1 MAQLSDDCF
10 AFGGELLPTKEALLQ
25 LDQRLHR
32 VTGTETIPLNA
43 SVGRILA
50 NNIIS
55 PMAVPPHDNAAVDGY
70 ALRHSDLSNNTVT
83 KLKLIGRI
91 AAGDTCSMLVSA
103 GEVVRIFTGAAVPK
117 GVDTILMQED
127 CQENKGI
134 VIIPP
139 GIKKGANFR
148 FSGEDIKVG
157 DRILEAGTLLRPQ
170 EIGLLASTGQ
180 TTVTVYK
187 KLRVALFS
195 TGNEV
200 RDIGQNLPPGHVYD
214 ANRYS
219 IGAALN
225 GLGCV
230 SDDLGI
236 LPDSHKAIRES
247 LLEVSKTHD
256 LIMTSGGV
264 STGKEDHIRSAV
276 AKIGQIH
283 FWRLAIRP
291 GRPIALGQ
299 VGQVPFVGLPGNPV
313 AVLVTFMIFA
323 RPAIL
328 KLSGCRNTAP
338 TYYKVRSGFDLQKKL
353 GRREWLRVSIT
364 TAKDGFP
371 VAHKFPKDGAGILTS
386 MVKSEGLVE
395 LPEDL
400 TELVAGS
407 MVEYLPFTEVG

>member
-10 AFGGELLPTKEALLQ
+10 AFGGDLLETKDALSQ
-25 LDQRLHR
+25 LDKRLHA
-32 VTGTETIPLNA
+32 VTGTETVPLKGA
-43 SVGRILA
+43 LGRILA
-50 NNIIS
+50 SNIIS

-70 ALRHSDLSNNTVT
+70 ALRYRDLSADTDT
-83 KLKLIGRI
+83 KLKLTGRI
-91 AAGDTCSMLVSA
+91 AAGETCSTIVRA
-103 GEVVRIFTGAAVPK
+103 GKAMRIFTGAAMPK
-117 GVDTILMQED
+117 GADTVLMQED
-127 CQENKGI
+127 CQEEKGT

-148 FSGEDIKVG
+148 FSGEDIAAG
-157 DRILEAGTLLRPQ
+157 ARILEAGIPLRPQ
-170 EIGLLASTGQ
+170 EIGLLASIGQ
-180 TTVTVYK
+180 TTVPVYK

-200 RDIGQNLPPGHVYD
+200 RDIGEDLPAGHIYD

-219 IGAALN
+219 IGAALDS
-225 GLGCV
+225 LGCLP
-230 SDDLGI
+230 DDLGI
-236 LPDSHKAIRES
+236 LPDSHNAIRER
-247 LLEVSKTHD
+247 LLEISKTHD

-264 STGKEDHIRSAV
+264 STGEEDHIRSAI
-276 AKIGQIH
+276 ANIGQIH

-328 KLSGCRNTAP
+328 KLSGCRKLGP
-338 TYYKVRSGFDLQKKL
+338 VYYKVRAGFSLRKKL
-353 GRREWLRVSIT
+353 GRREWLRVSIK

-371 VAHKFPKDGAGILTS
+371 VAHKFPQDGAGILTS
-386 MVKSEGLVE
+386 LVKSQGLVE
-395 LPEDL
+395 LPEGL
-400 TELVAGS
+400 TELVRGA
-407 MVEYLPFTEVG
+407 MVEYLPFNEVG

>member
-1 MAQLSDDCF
+1 VAQLSDDCF
-10 AFGGELLPTKEALLQ
+10 AFGGELLRTKDALLQ
-25 LDQRLHR
+25 LDQRLHA
-32 VTGTETIPLNA
+32 VTGTETIPLKGA
-43 SVGRILA
+43 VGRILA

-70 ALRHSDLSNNTVT
+70 ALRYSDLSSDTDT
-83 KLKLIGRI
+83 KLTLIGRV
-91 AAGDTCSMLVSA
+91 AAGDACSTIVGT
-103 GEVVRIFTGAAVPK
+103 GEVMRIFTGAAMPK
-117 GVDTILMQED
+117 GADTVLMQED
-127 CQENKGI
+127 CKEEEGKVI
-134 VIIPP
+134 VPP

-148 FSGEDIKVG
+148 FSGEDIAAG
-157 DRILEAGTLLRPQ
+157 DRILESGTLLRPQ

-180 TTVTVYK
+180 TTVPVYK

-200 RDIGQNLPPGHVYD
+200 RDIGQDLPAGHIYD

-219 IGAALN
+219 IAASLDR
-225 GLGCV
+225 LGCL

-236 LPDSHKAIRES
+236 LADSHDVIHDR
-247 LLEVSKTHD
+247 LLDISKTHD

-264 STGKEDHIRSAV
+264 STGEEDHIRSAV

-299 VGQVPFVGLPGNPV
+299 VGQIPFIGLPGNPV

-328 KLSGCRNTAP
+328 KLGGCRKIAP
-338 TYYKVRSGFDLQKKL
+338 VYYKVRAGFNLRKKL
-353 GRREWLRVSIT
+353 GRREWLRVTIKM
-364 TAKDGFP
+364 AKDGFP
-371 VAHKFPKDGAGILTS
+371 VAHKFQRDGAGILTS
-386 MVKSEGLVE
+386 LVESEGLVE

-400 TELVAGS
+400 TELTTGS
-407 MVEYLPFTEVG
+407 IVEYLPFNEVG